1 MLSLQD
7 VNETYEIARDINKT
21 DKIDILLDY
30 QWTDGLTSPY
40 CLGLLDPTWIKERQK
55 SMKERQDQDEV
66 YAAGSSIEDSL
77 KRLSERRTDIFGV
90 GIEETQIGKKVR
102 NMSTYIY

>member
-1 MLSLQD
+1 MSFRH
-7 VNETYEIARDINKT
+7 EIARDINKT
-21 DKIDILLDY
+21 DKIDVVLDY

>member
-1 MLSLQD
+1 
-7 VNETYEIARDINKT
+7 
-21 DKIDILLDY
+21 
-30 QWTDGLTSPY
+30 
-40 CLGLLDPTWIKERQK
+40 
-55 SMKERQDQDEV
+55 MKERQDQDEV

-102 NMSTYIY
+102 NIYLLIFVELLYNQLFLLNYIFKICPLASIYVQSSGNDL

>member
-1 MLSLQD
+1 MSFRH
-7 VNETYEIARDINKT
+7 EIARDINKT

>member
-1 MLSLQD
+1 MNSTFSWKQ
-7 VNETYEIARDINKT
+7 EIARGINKT
-21 DKIDILLDY
+21 DKINIVLDF
-30 QWTDGLTSPY
+30 QWTQCSDFSF
-40 CLGLLDPTWIKERQK
+40 LGLLDPTWIKERQK

>member
-1 MLSLQD
+1 MSFRH
-7 VNETYEIARDINKT
+7 EIARDINKT
-21 DKIDILLDY
+21 DKIDVVLDF

-102 NMSTYIY
+102 NMRTYI

>member
-1 MLSLQD
+1 MSFRH
-7 VNETYEIARDINKT
+7 EIARDINKT
-21 DKIDILLDY
+21 DKIDVVLDF

>member
-1 MLSLQD
+1 
-7 VNETYEIARDINKT
+7 
-21 DKIDILLDY
+21 
-30 QWTDGLTSPY
+30 
-40 CLGLLDPTWIKERQK
+40 
-55 SMKERQDQDEV
+55 MKERQDQDEV

-102 NMSTYIY
+102 NMIFCTISCLC